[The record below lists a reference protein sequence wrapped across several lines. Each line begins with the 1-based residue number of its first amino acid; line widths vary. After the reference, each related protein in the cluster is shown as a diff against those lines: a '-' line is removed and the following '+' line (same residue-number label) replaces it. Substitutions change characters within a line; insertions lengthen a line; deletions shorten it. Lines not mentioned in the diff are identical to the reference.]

1 MDGAAEQR
9 VDAFLERWVGSQG
22 NERANYQSFLQDWCG
37 ALGVAAVLPKGGED
51 DSYCF
56 DKDVVFFHKDKAATT
71 NFIDCGD
78 RCRLCLRR
86 SRGVMEVRRRV
97 RRSEERRGI

>member
-1 MDGAAEQR
+1 MICTIGDRSRVKQRWCKEIVQWQLSFIGAIVMMDGAAEQR

-56 DKDVVFFHKDKAATT
+56 DKGVVFFHKD
-71 NFIDCGD
+71 
-78 RCRLCLRR
+78 
-86 SRGVMEVRRRV
+86 
-97 RRSEERRGI
+97 